1 MARLARAVR
10 AAVHRRAG
18 LVSVADDR
26 AAAVVASR
34 RDRVDRAL
42 EGVERAWRAARDADL
57 HSPVV
62 LVPAD
67 LAGRHDHRLR
77 SSDQLDFLP
86 PLRPAACFCARLPPL
101 PLPLLRLLW
110 LLPLPLPERFPPLL
124 EAPGELEIAAA
135 RDLLIPFFRSPSYC
149 LSSFTLDPWSL
160 AMPMLLSLPS
170 GRCTYGWPTR
180 HVG

>member
-18 LVSVADDR
+18 LVSVPDDR

-110 LLPLPLPERFPPLL
+110 LLPLPPERLPPFFDALGVL
-124 EAPGELEIAAA
+124 AIAAA
-135 RDLLIPFFRSPSYC
+135 RLLLIPFLRRPSYC
-149 LSSFTLDPWSL
+149 LS
-160 AMPMLLSLPS
+160 
-170 GRCTYGWPTR
+170 
-180 HVG
+180 